1 MIEKASIH
9 ALPMSRTSVKGHKL
23 YIIAIALALG
33 AAVGCAESGELATEQ
48 HTTARNDLSYL
59 NDISYSIL
67 KEYEKARISQGSG
80 DISYPIC
87 IFSNYTMPISSTKRE
102 SYRALMERVVNRW
115 NDALEAQPGWSIWTI
130 RLYLVGSSTA
140 CPDTDGNL
148 KVYKVM
154 GDQSRE
160 RGYAQFW
167 TFLNVAGKGEFDSE
181 IYKRELHEYG
191 HQLGLG
197 DTYSEATYQLPV
209 DQPPGIMNLY
219 WDVPDLSDDDIAS
232 VRHVW
237 ARLNGYSIAQCP
249 DGYVP
254 GTTQLNNNGHIFC
267 VHPRYDLTS
276 MWLGTGKCI
285 ETVNNGVLM
294 RNCTTSHTQEWRMIP
309 TDWYGYVRLKNRQDG
324 YGKCL
329 DIVNDGI
336 NDKLVMADCG
346 NYTGQFWKVVPSS
359 WTEFF
364 YLKNRWLGD
373 NKCLDIINDGVNDK
387 LRMADCG
394 NYSGQY
400 WKKRLH

>member
-1 MIEKASIH
+1 MNKASIN
-9 ALPMSRTSVKGHKL
+9 GQKL
-23 YIIAIALALG
+23 HSIAIALAGMILG
-33 AAVGCAESGELATEQ
+33 AVVGCAGPDEPAHEQ
-48 HTTARNDLSYL
+48 RTTARSDLSYL

-67 KEYEKARISQGSG
+67 KEYEKARNWQGSG

-87 IFSNYTMPISSTKRE
+87 IFSNYSTPISSSKRE

-115 NDALEAQPGWSIWTI
+115 NDALEGQPGWPVWTI

-140 CPDTDGNL
+140 CPDTDANL

-167 TFLNVAGKGEFDSE
+167 TFLNVAGKGEFDAE

-197 DTYSEATYQLPV
+197 DTYSESSYQLPV
-209 DQPPGIMNLY
+209 DQPPGVMNLY
-219 WDVPDLSDDDIAS
+219 WDVPDLSEDDIAS

-237 ARLNGYSIAQCP
+237 ARLKGHSTAQCP
-249 DGYVP
+249 EGYVP
-254 GTTQLNNNGHIFC
+254 GKADLNNNGHIFC

-285 ETVNNGVLM
+285 ENVNDGVLM
-294 RNCTTSHTQEWRMIP
+294 RNCNTSHTQEWRIIP
-309 TDWYGYVRLKNRQDG
+309 TDWSGYVLLKNRQAG

-329 DIVNDGI
+329 DIINDGI
-336 NDKLVMADCG
+336 NDKLGMTDCG
-346 NYTGQFWKVVPSS
+346 NYTGQLWKVVPSS
-359 WTEFF
+359 SPDFF
-364 YLKNRWLGD
+364 HLKTLWLGD
-373 NKCLDIINDGVNDK
+373 GKCLDILSDGVNDK
-387 LRMADCG
+387 LRMAPCG